1 MENENVRENENL
13 NEEIT
18 EKRVIEE
25 SVVEEE
31 VPAVE
36 PETEIDED
44 VIGDEWQTETVETEE
59 KETLTE
65 EELAVISASKKKKRN
80 IIIAICAAV
89 AVVIA
94 FAAYWVCTVDGIGQN
109 TIVSNALME
118 NEGVDAKADNIKYEN
133 PVMAAVNS
141 FTDKKDAVM
150 IIGGKA
156 VDGNVFEYVS
166 NVMAANCVYSLMQTG
181 ALTDVS
187 AMDWN
192 KKAFDTKMNYTEY
205 AKGLATERLIPIYA
219 LVAEGEKHGIKLTD
233 EENAELSNQ
242 LEEIKTQYGDNF
254 ETALKQNGYPNEAA
268 FAEMQRLQ
276 KLSEKT
282 SVDIEADLSKYVS
295 NDELKKSAGDAEK
308 VTVKHIL
315 IAFDEEGLGDVN
327 DEKKATAKKEA
338 EEVLKKLNDGGDFD
352 KLMEEYN
359 DDPGATPEGYTF
371 ADDGTMVQQF
381 TDASFALEIGE
392 TSGLVETSYGYHI
405 IQRMERT
412 FSIDDYLAYLVKNA
426 DVRIRKGNYK
436 KANLTA
442 DFDVMF
448 GTSAE

>member
-1 MENENVRENENL
+1 MENENL
-13 NEEIT
+13 NEKNLED
-18 EKRVIEE
+18 VIEE
-25 SVVEEE
+25 ATAQEIEDVAEEE
-31 VPAVE
+31 V
-36 PETEIDED
+36 ETATDED

-59 KETLTE
+59 EETLTE
-65 EELAVISASKKKKRN
+65 EELEVISAAKKKKRN

-94 FAAYWVCTVDGIGQN
+94 FAAYWVCSVEGVGEN
-109 TIVSNALME
+109 TIVTTALME
-118 NEGVDAKADNIKYEN
+118 TEGVDAKSDNIRYEN

-150 IIGGKA
+150 TIGGKA

-166 NVMAANCVYSLMQTG
+166 NVMAANCVYSLIQTG

-192 KKAFDTKMNYTEY
+192 KSAFETKMNYTEY
-205 AKGLATERLIPIYA
+205 AKGLATDRLIPIYA
-219 LVAEGEKHGIKLTD
+219 LVAEGEKRGIKLTD
-233 EENAELSNQ
+233 EEKEELSKQ
-242 LEEIKTQYGDNF
+242 LEEIKAQYGDDF
-254 ETALKQNGYPNEAA
+254 ETALKQNGYPNETA
-268 FAEMQRLQ
+268 FVEMQKLQ

-282 SVDIEADLSKYVS
+282 NVDIEADLSKYVS
-295 NDELKKSAGDAEK
+295 NDELKKAVGDAEK

-315 IAFDEEGLGDVN
+315 VAFDEEGLGDVT
-327 DEKKATAKKEA
+327 DEKKAAAKKEA
-338 EEVLKKLNDGGDFD
+338 EEVLKKLNEGGDFD

-412 FSIDDYLAYLVKNA
+412 FTIDDYLAYLVKNA

-436 KANLTA
+436 KAKLTA
-442 DFDVMF
+442 DFDLMF

>member
-1 MENENVRENENL
+1 MENKNL

-18 EKRVIEE
+18 EKEEIEE
-25 SVVEEE
+25 TVVEEE
-31 VPAVE
+31 ILAAE
-36 PETEIDED
+36 PETETDDD
-44 VIGDEWQTETVETEE
+44 VMGDEWQTETVETEE
-59 KETLTE
+59 EEPLTE
-65 EELAVISASKKKKRN
+65 EELAVIPVANKKKKN

-89 AVVIA
+89 AVVVA
-94 FAAYWVCTVDGIGQN
+94 LAAYWVCRVEGIGQN
-109 TIVSNALME
+109 TIVSNVLME
-118 NEGVDAKADNIKYEN
+118 NTGVDAKADNIKYEN
-133 PVMAAVNS
+133 PIMAAVNS
-141 FTDKKDAVM
+141 FTGEKDAVM
-150 IIGGKA
+150 TISGKA

-166 NVMAANCVYSLMQTG
+166 NVMAANCVYSLVQTG

-192 KKAFDTKMNYTEY
+192 KNAFETKMNYTEY

-233 EENAELSNQ
+233 EEKAELSKQ
-242 LEEIKTQYGDNF
+242 LEEIKAQYGDNF

-282 SVDIEADLSKYVS
+282 SIDIESDLSKYVS
-295 NDELKKSAGDAEK
+295 NDELKKAAGDSEK

-315 IAFDEEGLGDVN
+315 IAFDEEGLGDVT
-327 DEKKATAKKEA
+327 DEKKAAAKKEA
-338 EEVLKKLNDGGDFD
+338 EEVLKKLNEGGDFD

-405 IQRMERT
+405 IQRMERS
-412 FSIDDYLAYLVKNA
+412 FSINDYMEYLMKTA

-436 KANLTA
+436 KATITA
-442 DFDVMF
+442 DFDAMF